1 MASTGF
7 VESRRPIEGHLGTH
21 RNHGIYSSKIKV
33 PLAAD
38 ISNKP
43 TAFNSV
49 GMPYTEANGS
59 KNLPGRWKGKVRPPR
74 TPRIRYRLRA
84 QAHPRH
90 PSPLIS
96 AQQVMTRW
104 PHTGEFFRKL
114 EYAPAAYDDTSKRD
128 KLKKTGFGSTG
139 KLNRDDLSS
148 TIEVGRYRAQLE
160 IELRGAN
167 AATLAQQAT
176 LGIAERGRTRPATA
190 PTIGMTT
197 VMRSFKSEFD
207 RVNYVPEFTTKNPP
221 GMGALKGERF
231 LGSLRPMS
239 ADHGEGCVGSNVLQ
253 SPAHAVGNFAASMQ
267 SKYARPSTSGRSF
280 LVPIGV

>member
-7 VESRRPIEGHLGTH
+7 IESRRPAEGHLGTH

-33 PLAAD
+33 PLGAD

-43 TAFNSV
+43 TSFNSV
-49 GMPYTEANGS
+49 GMPYVEPNGS
-59 KNLPGRWKGKVRPPR
+59 KNLPGRWKGK
-74 TPRIRYRLRA
+74 
-84 QAHPRH
+84 
-90 PSPLIS
+90 
-96 AQQVMTRW
+96 QVMTRW

-128 KLKKTGFGSTG
+128 KVKKSGFGSTG

-167 AATLAQQAT
+167 AATMAQQQSQQ
-176 LGIAERGRTRPATA
+176 LGIAERGRRPTTA

-197 VMRSFKSEFD
+197 SMRSFTSEFD
-207 RVNYVPEFTTKNPP
+207 RANFVEEFTTKNPP
-221 GMGALKGERF
+221 GMGALKGERY

-239 ADHGEGCVGSNVLQ
+239 ADHGEGCTGRALQ
-253 SPAHAVGNFAASMQ
+253 SPAHAVGNFSASLQ